1 MAKAWGCALG
11 LRPPPTA
18 CAAWRRM
25 WPRTLSAALL
35 LRTQVEWRK
44 GLGLESNMWGT
55 HNGPVS
61 QAIAD
66 LAWDTDEQQP
76 MDFRA
81 KLAAPKQQQ
90 QLQGQAG
97 QQQGQEQQASLKN
110 LKPAHSEEMV
120 DVTAHRRALCS
131 LCDEV
136 RVAKLKASH
145 PFKPIKPQLTRE
157 EAAAKLGLPAEA
169 ARVRRKVN
177 DDE

>member
-1 MAKAWGCALG
+1 
-11 LRPPPTA
+11 
-18 CAAWRRM
+18 
-25 WPRTLSAALL
+25 
-35 LRTQVEWRK
+35 
-44 GLGLESNMWGT
+44 
-55 HNGPVS
+55 
-61 QAIAD
+61 
-66 LAWDTDEQQP
+66 
-76 MDFRA
+76 
-81 KLAAPKQQQ
+81 
-90 QLQGQAG
+90 
-97 QQQGQEQQASLKN
+97 
-110 LKPAHSEEMV
+110 MV